1 MVARRVRRRRERE
14 PAGSVSDTGPSVS
27 LLGLPSRSER
37 QSNLITNES
46 FETPVVT
53 PGTFTDFPTGS
64 ALISGWTVV
73 GPTSTAVAIVS
84 GTFSQL
90 GVSFP
95 AQDR

>member
-1 MVARRVRRRRERE
+1 M
-14 PAGSVSDTGPSVS
+14 
-27 LLGLPSRSER
+27 
-37 QSNLITNES
+37 
-46 FETPVVT
+46 VT